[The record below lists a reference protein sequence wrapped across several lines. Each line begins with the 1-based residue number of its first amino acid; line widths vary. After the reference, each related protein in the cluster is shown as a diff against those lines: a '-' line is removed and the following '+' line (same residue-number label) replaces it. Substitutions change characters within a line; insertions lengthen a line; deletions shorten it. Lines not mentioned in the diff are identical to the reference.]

1 MQQCSFLDDSS
12 RFSKLVYGGMILIA
26 FLTYNK
32 WLVLFTSILMFLS
45 AYSLNLNVSYRIYF
59 FMKKSLLKKKIE
71 TLQKEPG
78 EIRFSYAMASI
89 LIFIGFL
96 LLQFTKYTTF
106 AWMYVLVVSF
116 MLFIACF
123 VGFCVAIL
131 LYIACK
137 KILIK
142 MEGKLFLKNA
152 SNGE

>member
-26 FLTYNK
+26 FIAYNK
-32 WLVLFTSILMFLS
+32 WLVLITSILMFLS
-45 AYSLNLNVSYRIYF
+45 ACSLNFNVSYWIYF
-59 FMKKSLLKKKIE
+59 FTKKNLLKKKVE
-71 TLQKEPG
+71 LLQKEPG
-78 EIRFSYAMASI
+78 ELRFSYAMAGV

-106 AWMYVLVVSF
+106 AWIYVLVVSF

-131 LYIACK
+131 LYVACK
-137 KILIK
+137 KFLIK
-142 MEGKLFLKNA
+142 MKNISIKNVFNGK
-152 SNGE
+152 